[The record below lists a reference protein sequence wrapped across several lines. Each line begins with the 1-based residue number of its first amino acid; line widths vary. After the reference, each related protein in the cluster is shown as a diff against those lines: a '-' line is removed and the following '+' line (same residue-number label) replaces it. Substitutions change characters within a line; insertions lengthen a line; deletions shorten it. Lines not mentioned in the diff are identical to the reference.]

1 MTERVRLVARGLLAA
16 CFVATAG
23 LTSAGPARYDAE
35 SRSMR
40 FTYTYASLTPGAFG
54 DAAIGAPQ
62 QPSKQQDA
70 TVRAVVLKV
79 SDSLAKATG
88 GRLKISSLDL
98 VPDARRADV
107 VISLTGDPGRGGWAI
122 AGAIEGRPGQIGLYY
137 QVLAKEWEQDYV
149 LTAAHEVCHYVFG
162 LVDEYNF
169 PQGCPLGNPGGPGC
183 LMDNYLSQG
192 SRHGWYGR
200 FCQEDHVKHA
210 SQQESC
216 QAIVNK
222 FFTDRKVTSGG
233 EEGQPRDMA
242 DAVAMVAAQQSKLD
256 NIVSAAVGK
265 VREEAEA
272 KAAGKANG
280 SALKEVGPLKSL
292 AQKFLEQQLR
302 NHGLSMERREL
313 GPVVEKVLRQAG
325 SVVSVAVPP
334 QLQPVRAM
342 IARYAETQ
350 ALKLKADSPKEGDES
365 LRRRLVRDVLAFLS
379 GLDGGVGSAPAVGRS
394 PDPEIRRYL
403 EDVAAQAI
411 AGVVE
416 KRADQDLY
424 DAALRHIELDRQSAG
439 TILDIAT
446 EIGVPGAES
455 RLEALDAID
464 NGLSRY
470 LPGRTASTGFGRRRT
485 VIVDPDPLD
494 PRYDFIFT
502 QAGMFR
508 YSDVRDQYV
517 ELFSKLIQR
526 AQVQVFVTEVQ
537 KRREQERRDLLALPA
552 PQRAEKERMRRISE
566 LNDRDRARNQREAE
580 LRASINELSTA
591 VGRNQIENVVVL
603 VPPGGIPMDL
613 IALFES
619 FRRQIIRKGDVRID
633 LVLVS
638 TADVPRELRDVA
650 VGSGGSII
658 TIADVDEVGAVAQ
671 RLKNDQ
677 TSGSWLI
684 IPYQDRIE
692 GPGYREDR
700 RDTPWLLDDP
710 KRGESA
716 AVPID
721 EPYKRVN
728 KAIESMIG
736 FFRDG
741 EGDVPAAIDLLEK
754 RQALAG
760 ASAPCRELLR
770 GVADGRRKDP
780 KAFDEALTTAV
791 GLLDE
796 PSGEFRRA
804 IGLLK
809 AAGAVAGPIDGA
821 VEVLGQAQVAFA
833 DEALERLRAAGGA
846 QKGGAVALLEQ
857 EPQAPALTDAAGWL
871 KKVRDEAPGGK
882 TPGDLPGVI
891 ALLRSAQAPAD
902 EELSRAEARLQSA
915 EKKGLASGLG
925 GPIALLNAATNLD
938 AKTASAIGLLEAA
951 VAFADAAA
959 VGADGGSEAVAALR
973 RAEILSGDDARVVAW
988 SMSQV
993 LKPARGEGPA
1003 AAQAEQGLQQ
1013 EVETLQNLVK
1023 RYNLRTMKGGAED
1036 LRYMLLEHVIRA
1048 RGALD
1053 RGMFILNAALKAHRP
1068 FLNRDYDEDKLY
1080 NDSYDKDR
1088 GPGKQARSYHD
1099 LNAEIV
1105 GKLEAQRRIFAS
1117 RGQKE
1122 TVAYLGLKIQEVR
1135 LRLVQDFVHH
1145 LEDEL
1150 ERSATLDMMPI
1161 FHRINREAHVRA
1173 YQMIEDKIRLVAGPD
1188 GQPRRLLP
1196 PVDVVDAQGQ
1206 ERRAEGRFR
1215 LPHFY
1220 ADNVKFDP
1228 KKPNA
1233 EFEIIIGFT
1242 RPLPGVD
1249 DDAIRDPKDQRG
1261 VLPELKLYN
1270 FDGRLQQTPTLDLDR
1285 DLSTPTC
1292 LIYRFAPEF
1301 GESGWYTAGLVL
1313 KESTFRG
1320 VGADRI
1326 NFTFSVASTRPNVR
1340 LTAALVPL
1348 GAEDADLVPPP
1359 PRRGLARA
1367 MDRRALVEVQVY
1379 GGTSILGA
1387 RVVGTLQ
1394 KIDAGSGPIEPIAQD
1409 FFDDGRTYGDRQA
1422 DDGIYTST
1430 VSFDQIAKGAEYRI
1444 IMQAESTKDSRNI
1457 PPEDPG
1463 RNDEARRKDARE
1475 RGETALLS
1483 KSTAEVKPI
1492 EKDPSIH
1499 FQRATSVQLRV
1510 DP

>member
-1 MTERVRLVARGLLAA
+1 MRERLRLAARWLLAVG
-16 CFVATAG
+16 FVMTAG
-23 LTSAGPARYDAE
+23 TASAGPARYDPE
-35 SRSMR
+35 TRSMR

-62 QPSKQQDA
+62 QPSNDQDA
-70 TVRAVVLKV
+70 KVRAVVLKV
-79 SDSLAKATG
+79 SDALVKATG

-137 QVLAKEWEQDYV
+137 QVLSKEWEQDYV

-210 SQQESC
+210 SQQASC
-216 QAIVNK
+216 QAIVEK
-222 FFTDRKVTSGG
+222 FFADRKVTSGA
-233 EEGQPRDMA
+233 EEGQPQERA
-242 DAVAMVAAQQSKLD
+242 AAAAVVAVQESKMD

-265 VREEAEA
+265 VREEAES
-272 KAAGKANG
+272 KAAGKSNS
-280 SALKEVGPLKSL
+280 SALKEVGPLRSL
-292 AQKFLEQQLR
+292 AQKFLEQQLSS
-302 NHGLSMERREL
+302 HGLSMDRREL

-325 SVVSVAVPP
+325 AIVSVTVPP
-334 QLQPVRAM
+334 QLQPVQAL
-342 IARYAETQ
+342 IARYAQTQ
-350 ALKLKADSPKEGDES
+350 ALKLKTDSPKEGDDS
-365 LRRRLVRDVLAFLS
+365 LKRRLARDVLSFLS
-379 GLDGGVGSAPAVGRS
+379 GLNGTVGSAPTVGRS

-403 EDVAAQAI
+403 DDVAAQAI
-411 AGVVE
+411 AGVLE

-439 TILDIAT
+439 TLLDLAT
-446 EIGVPGAES
+446 EMGVPGTES
-455 RLEALDAID
+455 RLEALNAID
-464 NGLSRY
+464 ISLSRY

-526 AQVQVFVTEVQ
+526 AQVQVFVTESQ
-537 KRREQERRDLLALPA
+537 KRRVQERRDLLALPA
-552 PQRAEKERMRRISE
+552 PVRAEKERMRRISE
-566 LNDRDRARNQREAE
+566 LKDRDRARNQREAE
-580 LRASINELSTA
+580 LRATFNELATA
-591 VGRNQIENVVVL
+591 VAKNQIENVVVL
-603 VPPGGIPMDL
+603 VPPGGIPTGM
-613 IALFES
+613 ITAFES
-619 FRRQIIRKGDVRID
+619 FRRDIIRKGDVRID

-638 TADVPRELRDVA
+638 SADVPRELRDIA

-658 TIADVDEVGAVAQ
+658 TITDIDEVGAVAQ

-684 IPYQDRIE
+684 LPYQDRIE

-700 RDTPWLLDDP
+700 RDASWLLDDP
-710 KRGESA
+710 KRGEHESDPMMA
-716 AVPID
+716 PF
-721 EPYKRVN
+721 ERVRA
-728 KAIESMIG
+728 AIEAMAG
-736 FFRDG
+736 FFGGRAD
-741 EGDVPAAIDLLEK
+741 DVQAATKLLETKVNRPCDSPAACEDV
-754 RQALAG
+754 LAKVTEG
-760 ASAPCRELLR
+760 N
-770 GVADGRRKDP
+770 KDA
-780 KAFDEALTTAV
+780 KAFRASLKNAVEVLT
-791 GLLDE
+791 D

-804 IGLLK
+804 IELLETAGRANGSFAGGNEIFTPIPADEAGEAIGRLK
-809 AAGAVAGPIDGA
+809 AARGPQAVGAVS
-821 VEVLGQAQVAFA
+821 
-833 DEALERLRAAGGA
+833 
-846 QKGGAVALLEQ
+846 LLEQ
-857 EPQAPALTDAAGWL
+857 GPAGVALKGAAAWL
-871 KKVRDEAPGGK
+871 RMAHQKGAGGEK
-882 TPGDLPGVI
+882 SVDLPGAVDVLK
-891 ALLRSAQAPAD
+891 AGQAAPDD
-902 EELSRAEARLQSA
+902 ELEKAVARLQSA
-915 EKKGLASGLG
+915 QKKGLKDGLD
-925 GPIALLNAATNLD
+925 GPIALLQSATKLDDKTGAAI
-938 AKTASAIGLLEAA
+938 ALLEAA
-951 VAFADAAA
+951 DEYAKAASG
-959 VGADGGSEAVAALR
+959 GAISELVAAK
-973 RAEILSGDDARVVAW
+973 ILSRDESQDVAS
-988 SMSQV
+988 SMYRFF
-993 LKPARGEGPA
+993 KPTRDEDPA
-1003 AAQAEQGLQQ
+1003 ASLVELGLRQ
-1013 EVETLQNLVK
+1013 EIETLHDLVV
-1023 RYNLRTMKGGAED
+1023 RYNRMTMKGGAEE
-1036 LRYMLLEHVIRA
+1036 LRYQLLEHVIRA
-1048 RGALD
+1048 REALEGAT
-1053 RGMFILNAALKAHRP
+1053 FVLNAALDSHRP
-1068 FLNRDYDEDKLY
+1068 FLNRDYHEYKLY
-1080 NDSYDKDR
+1080 EESYAMDR
-1088 GPGKQARSYHD
+1088 GPGKVVRPYYE
-1099 LNAEIV
+1099 LNADIMQ
-1105 GKLEAQRRIFAS
+1105 KLEGKRREFAA
-1117 RGQKE
+1117 RPGGEAE

-1145 LEDEL
+1145 LEDDL
-1150 ERSATLDMMPI
+1150 ERSSSLEMTPL
-1161 FHRINREAHVRA
+1161 FHRINRKAHVTA
-1173 YQMIEDKIRLVAGPD
+1173 YQMIEDKIRMVAGPD
-1188 GQPRRLLP
+1188 GQPRHLLP
-1196 PVDVVDAQGQ
+1196 PVDVVDAQGK
-1206 ERRAEGRFR
+1206 ELRAEGRFR

-1220 ADNVKFDP
+1220 ADNVRFDP
-1228 KKPNA
+1228 KKPSA

-1242 RPLPGVD
+1242 KPLPGVD
-1249 DDAIRDPKDQRG
+1249 EDAIRDPDDVRK
-1261 VLPELKLYN
+1261 VLPELRLYN
-1270 FDGRLQQTPTLDLDR
+1270 FDGRLQQTPTLSLDR

-1292 LIYRFAPEF
+1292 LIYHFAPEF
-1301 GESGWYTAGLVL
+1301 GENGWYTAGLIL

-1320 VGADRI
+1320 VGADHI

-1348 GAEDADLVPPP
+1348 GAEDADLIPPP

-1422 DDGIYTST
+1422 NDGVYTST

-1457 PPEDPG
+1457 PPEDPA

-1475 RGETALLS
+1475 RGETTLRA
-1483 KSTAEVKPI
+1483 KSTEEAKKI
-1492 EKDPSIH
+1492 EEAPSIK